1 MAERTDGMN
10 ISYFEMSEK
19 DKELAV
25 HLAPQEELDKLS
37 LAKHGAILAV
47 DNEKQCAVGIMIYS
61 YARAERLDIEWLYVY
76 ETYRCQEIGGELLIA
91 AYDLAMNAGLP
102 YVGARL
108 TGELATDENADV
120 ADNYLQPRGF
130 RAGMYVEGD
139 WIIKKEEL
147 SGLASVGDKYRS
159 ANVFPVSRI
168 SSTMLKAFLRD
179 HWNTLKQSPLYT
191 HESALT
197 DMDTELSVAYMTPEG
212 EIDAILLVQKVGDV
226 IYPLTFYMC
235 HPRDA
240 VFLAMAVAVI
250 DEIRKIP
257 GDVVSHI
264 VYSKRAAELLV
275 KIFKNHTAVPTYQLL
290 ADADWY
296 ERDKEMME
304 KYDYFYPDPTHVAAP
319 TAYNYVGCET
329 YGDQRY

>member
-1 MAERTDGMN
+1 MVERTEGMN

-37 LAKHGAILAV
+37 LAKHGGVLAV
-47 DNEKQCAVGIMIYS
+47 DEEKQLAVGIMIYS

-91 AYDLAMNAGLP
+91 AYDLARNAGLP

-108 TGELATDENADV
+108 AGRLATDANADV
-120 ADNYLQPRGF
+120 ADEYLRPRGF
-130 RAGMYVEGD
+130 STGMYVEGD
-139 WIIKKEEL
+139 WIIQKEEL
-147 SGLASVGDKYRS
+147 KGFAAAGEKYRS
-159 ANVFPVSRI
+159 ASVFPVSKI
-168 SSTMLKAFLRD
+168 SSVMLKTFLRD

-191 HESALT
+191 YESALA
-197 DMDTELSVAYMTPEG
+197 DMDTQLSVAYMTPEG
-212 EIDAILLVQKVGDV
+212 EIDALLLVQKVGDV
-226 IYPLTFYMC
+226 IYPLTFFMC
-235 HPRDA
+235 HPKDA
-240 VFLAMAVAVI
+240 VFMAMAVAVI

-264 VYSKRAAELLV
+264 VYSERAVTLLT
-275 KIFKNHTAVPTYQLL
+275 KIFKSHTAVPTYQLL

-296 ERDKEMME
+296 ERDKAMME
-304 KYDYFYPDPTHVAAP
+304 KYDYFYPDPIHVAAP
-319 TAYNYVGCET
+319 TEYTYVGCET